1 VRALERGG
9 GAEGCCGT
17 AKTFIDDEGRL
28 MLCEGG
34 EFSFREVR
42 GPGARAVAE
51 RVI

>member
-28 MLCEGG
+28 TLLCEGG
-34 EFSFREVR
+34 EFSFREVGDR
-42 GPGARAVAE
+42 GRGQWRSG
-51 RVI
+51 